1 MDILV
6 VMGIGI
12 LAGRFLVSPKMKKL
26 NEKISFLCT
35 LLLIFSMGVMLGQK
49 DNFLEEL
56 STLGI
61 TSFFFFLIP
70 TILSVLV
77 VYILT
82 RRLGER
88 KEKKAFKEV
97 TEG

>member
-1 MDILV
+1 
-6 VMGIGI
+6 
-12 LAGRFLVSPKMKKL
+12 
-26 NEKISFLCT
+26 
-35 LLLIFSMGVMLGQK
+35 MGVMLGQK